1 MMPSIGN
8 ANDYLERWLASASL
22 DAPWYRRVVENFR

>member
-1 MMPSIGN
+1 MPIIGN

-22 DAPWYRRVVENFR
+22 NALGYRRVVENFR

>member
-22 DAPWYRRVVENFR
+22 DAPWYRGVVENFR